1 MSGVRSSE
9 LEMGLSFSDNPM
21 EVEEDTTAFGP
32 QEIRAFHT
40 LREVCFLDA
49 KTLSRGGISLSLF
62 TRGGV
67 LL

>member
-1 MSGVRSSE
+1 MSEVRSSE
-9 LEMGLSFSDNPM
+9 LEMGLSSSDNPM
-21 EVEEDTTAFGP
+21 EVEEDTAASGP

-40 LREVCFLDA
+40 LGEVCFLDA
-49 KTLSRGGISLSLF
+49 KTLSWGGMSLSLF